1 MKQDLTF
8 GMILGPP
15 SVRKISAMLLQ
26 SIYSTFEGVCFFSWK
41 KQISNKVFLPLKN
54 VLSELTIF
62 CFSAFGSE
70 MDKHCQF

>member
-26 SIYSTFEGVCFFSWK
+26 SIYSTFEGVFFYTFFGKTNSKLCFLYIVVST
-41 KQISNKVFLPLKN
+41 LKARFFEQCAKSRKMATFD
-54 VLSELTIF
+54 V
-62 CFSAFGSE
+62 
-70 MDKHCQF
+70 

>member
-26 SIYSTFEGVCFFSWK
+26 SIYSTFEGVFFSWK
-41 KQISNKVFLPLKN
+41 KQISNKGFLLLKN

-62 CFSAFGSE
+62 SFSAFGSE